1 MSKPVAVSNPFDQ
14 NIWTPAMATAIQ
26 GAILANIYR
35 QALPIPAG
43 QLVKP
48 WQDVDTNGDDTV
60 YPKVPR

>member
-14 NIWTPAMATAIQ
+14 NIFTPAVVSAIQ
-26 GAILANIYR
+26 EAVLTDICR
-35 QALPIPAG
+35 RPMPIPGG

-60 YPKVPR
+60 YPKAPR